1 MADHWL
7 ARTGRTLA
15 RALLGGALLLG
26 LTGQHPLAVAA
37 SQVSLPARV
46 SPRAA
51 LAPAP
56 INAPTD
62 PSAFSAAERATA
74 LLAQMSLEQKVG
86 QLLLVYFQGPAVS
99 PTLRT
104 LLADCHVG
112 GIVLFSAEG
121 NIQSVEQ
128 VAGLIAEAQRTAIG
142 QPGGLPL
149 LVAVDQE
156 GGAVARLRGG
166 VAVPPGQ
173 MAVAAGGSPEKAAE
187 LYRINAEQLVALG
200 VNMNLAPVLDV
211 NTNPNNPVIGTRSF
225 GSDPQE
231 VAAYGLAAIG
241 AYQAAG
247 IIATAKHFPGHG
259 DTDLDSHYALPV
271 LAHSRE
277 RLDAVDLPPFR
288 AAIAAGVDAIMT
300 AHLLVPAIEDDPTRP
315 ATLSP
320 AVLTG
325 LLRQELGFEGLI
337 VSDALGMRAIT
348 KLLPLP
354 EAAVRAV
361 QAGVDVLAFGGEG
374 MSSPAAQ
381 VAIYQR
387 LLEAAR
393 SGEISPQRLDEAVG
407 RVLSAKARRGI
418 LDWSDS
424 ARPLADGVGN
434 PGQSA
439 LASMANDAS
448 ITLLRD
454 EAGLLPL
461 GPGERLLVVTRQ
473 NPTLWS
479 VALGACPNEAQ
490 VLYMPADP
498 TPAYRAWAVAA
509 AEGADRVVIATS
521 SARRWPGQ
529 AQLVQA
535 LAGPGTIAL
544 SMSGPYDVTAL
555 GGVGT
560 VLVAYEATE
569 GAVRAMAR
577 ALCGRITPQ
586 GRLPVAL
593 DGLYPRGYRL
603 GD

>member
-1 MADHWL
+1 MRGREL
-7 ARTGRTLA
+7 VRTGRAIARLLLA
-15 RALLGGALLLG
+15 GALLLG
-26 LTGQHPLAVAA
+26 AAGGHPLTVAA
-37 SQVSLPARV
+37 SQGA
-46 SPRAA
+46 
-51 LAPAP
+51 
-56 INAPTD
+56 
-62 PSAFSAAERATA
+62 PSAPVSRAGHVASQGERVASQAERAAA
-74 LLAQMSLEQKVG
+74 LLAHMSLEQKVG

-104 LLADCHVG
+104 LLTDCHVG

-121 NIQSVEQ
+121 NIQSAEQ
-128 VAGLIAEAQRTAIG
+128 VAGLIAEAQRAAVG
-142 QPGGLPL
+142 VPGGIPL

-166 VAVPPGQ
+166 VAVAPGQ
-173 MAVAAGGSPEKAAE
+173 MAVAAGSSLAQAAE
-187 LYRINAEQLVALG
+187 LYRTGAEQLAALG
-200 VNMNLAPVLDV
+200 INMNLAPVLDV
-211 NTNPNNPVIGTRSF
+211 NTNPDNPVIGTRSF

-231 VAAYGLAAIG
+231 VAAYGLAAIE

-259 DTDLDSHYALPV
+259 DTAVDSHLALPL

-277 RLDAVDLPPFR
+277 RLDAVELAPFR

-300 AHLLVPAIEDDPTRP
+300 AHLLAPAIDADPTRP

-325 LLRQELGFEGLI
+325 LLRQELGYQGLI

-348 KLLPLP
+348 QLLPLP

-361 QAGVDVLAFGGEG
+361 QAGVDVLSFGGEG
-374 MSSPAAQ
+374 MSSPEAQ
-381 VAIYQR
+381 VAIYHR
-387 LLEAAR
+387 LVEAAR
-393 SGEISPQRLDEAVG
+393 SGEISPERLNEAVG
-407 RVLSAKARRGI
+407 RILAAKARRGI
-418 LDWSDS
+418 LDWPAG
-424 ARPLADGVGN
+424 ARSLADAVGN
-434 PGQSA
+434 PGQLA

-454 EAGLLPL
+454 DAGLLPVR
-461 GPGERLLVVTRQ
+461 PGERLLVLTRQ
-473 NPTLWS
+473 NPTVWS
-479 VALGACPNEAQ
+479 VALAGCPNEAQ
-490 VLYMPADP
+490 VLYLPADP
-498 TPAYRAWAVAA
+498 TPAYLAWAVAA
-509 AEGADRVVIATS
+509 AEGADRVVIATYA
-521 SARRWPGQ
+521 ARRWPAQ

-535 LAGPGTIAL
+535 LAGSRTIAL

-555 GGVGT
+555 GGAGT
-560 VLVAYEATE
+560 VLVAYESTE

-577 ALCGRITPQ
+577 ALCGQITPQ

-593 DGLYPRGYRL
+593 EGLYPRGYRL